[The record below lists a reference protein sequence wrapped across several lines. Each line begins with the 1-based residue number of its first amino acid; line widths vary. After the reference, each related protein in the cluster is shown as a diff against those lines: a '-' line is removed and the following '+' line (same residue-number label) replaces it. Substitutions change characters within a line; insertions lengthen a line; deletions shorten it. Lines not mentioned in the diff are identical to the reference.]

1 MKKLLFIVLCSGL
14 LMQSFAQIPVGR
26 FRSHIPMHAFHS
38 VAVASD
44 YVYAATT
51 NGMMLLDIAT
61 MDDKNPDLQSWTKVD
76 GLSDIDIAVIYYDK
90 PHKCLI
96 VCYKN
101 GNLDM
106 IKEDVLYN
114 LSDIKNKAISGSKQP
129 SHVRVVGD
137 IAYIAYP
144 FGVVLLD
151 LNDLLV
157 LDTWF
162 TRRNGRQ
169 FEVTDFT
176 KTRDEY
182 YISTSNGLFHI
193 RTDHPN
199 PANFMEWVWD
209 EQAGDALFDNILFFG
224 GKLFANKDS
233 HDPSTYPAI
242 SDTLFVNENGQ
253 WHPTDYVPY
262 DLRSLTAA
270 DGYMLVGNWD
280 HIDFLDETHHLVN
293 KYYWQQYSG
302 YPDNQEALLDGNY
315 IWIADNQYG
324 LVRINVQDQS
334 RVVFTESGPFANS
347 VEGIS
352 CEKGVVAVVPGSR
365 KGSSYSQGY
374 QYPSASWFV
383 NQQWHYCT
391 DFLNYDSLHTTYD
404 LTNVVINP
412 QNESECYIA
421 SWGNGLFRCVNHE
434 IVDHFTSN
442 NSILDSISNGLVF
455 VSGLAYDSKGNLW
468 VTNSQCD
475 NMLKMREP
483 DGTWHEYNITQ
494 GVLTA
499 SSAGVVAENLLID
512 SRGYKWVNFPRGD
525 NVNRYHL
532 VAFTESG
539 TYDNP
544 GDDKFVRINMN
555 AASEVNSTN
564 VFCVTE
570 DLDGEIWIGTD
581 KGIKVIYYPDKVFDG
596 NVYPKNILLEQD
608 GYTSVLFEF
617 EEITAIAVDGANR
630 KWVGT
635 SKGGVFLISADG
647 AEELLHFT
655 AEDHPLFSNQI
666 SSIGIDPLSGEVFF
680 GSTKGMVSYR
690 GEATRGSDDYSDLL
704 VFPNPV
710 RHGYTGPVAV
720 KGLKSNSLC
729 KITDAS
735 GRLVWQG
742 VSNGGELVWN
752 CLDHFGRRPA
762 TGVYY
767 VMASDENGKQ
777 KIVTK
782 FLFIH

>member
-1 MKKLLFIVLCSGL
+1 MKKLLFIILCAGL
-14 LMQSFAQIPVGR
+14 LLPSFGQISVGR

-38 VAVASD
+38 VAVAPD
-44 YVYAATT
+44 YAYAATT
-51 NGMMLLDIAT
+51 NGMMLLDLST

-76 GLSDIDIAVIYYDK
+76 GLSDIDIVKIYYDE
-90 PHKCLI
+90 PHKCLL
-96 VCYKN
+96 VCYRN
-101 GNLDM
+101 GNLDL

-114 LSDIKNKAISGSKQP
+114 LSDIKNKTISGSKQP
-129 SHVRVVGD
+129 SHIRVLGD
-137 IAYIAYP
+137 IAYITYP

-162 TRRNGRQ
+162 TKRDGRQ
-169 FEVTDFT
+169 YSVTDFT
-176 KTRDEY
+176 KTDDEY
-182 YISTSNGLFHI
+182 YISTSGGLFHI
-193 RTDHPN
+193 RANHPN
-199 PANFMEWVWD
+199 PANFMEWIQD
-209 EQAGDALFDNILFFG
+209 EMAGDTEYDHILFFG
-224 GKLFANKDS
+224 GKLFANKNTNN
-233 HDPSTYPAI
+233 PSSDGSVP
-242 SDTLFVNENGQ
+242 DTLFVQEGVQ
-253 WHPTDYVPY
+253 WVPTDYVTY

-270 DGYMLVGNWD
+270 YGHLLISNWD
-280 HIDFLDETHHLVN
+280 HIDMLDDNLNLEKTYHWYQV
-293 KYYWQQYSG
+293 YA
-302 YPDNQEALLDGNY
+302 YPDNQEAILQGQY
-315 IWIADNQYG
+315 IWVADNRYG
-324 LVRINVQDQS
+324 LVRIQKEDES
-334 RVVFTESGPFANS
+334 HKIFTESGPYAGS
-347 VEGIS
+347 AEGIS

-365 KGSSYSQGY
+365 KGPAYTQGFL
-374 QYPSASWFV
+374 YPSVSWFV
-383 NQQWHYCT
+383 NQKWDYAT
-391 DFLNYDSLHTTYD
+391 GFRDYDPLHTTFD

-412 QNESECYIA
+412 NNESECYVA
-421 SWGNGLFRCVNHE
+421 SWGNGLFHCVNHE
-434 IVDHFTSN
+434 IVAHYTPQ
-442 NSILDSISNGLVF
+442 NSILDSAAYGWVF
-455 VSGLAYDSKGNLW
+455 VSGLAYDKYGNVW
-468 VTNSQCD
+468 MTNSQCD
-475 NMLKMREP
+475 NMLKMMEP

-499 SSAGVVAENLLID
+499 SPAGVVAENLLID
-512 SRGYKWVNFPRGD
+512 SRGYKWVNFPRDD

-564 VFCVTE
+564 VYCMAE

-635 SKGGVFLISADG
+635 SKGGVFLISEDG
-647 AEELLHFT
+647 TEELLHFT

-680 GSTKGMVSYR
+680 GSTKGLVSYR
-690 GEATRGSDDYSDLL
+690 GAATHGSEDYSDLL

-729 KITDAS
+729 KITDAA

-742 VSNGGELVWN
+742 YSNGGELVWN

-767 VMASDENGKQ
+767 VMASDENGKE
-777 KIVTK
+777 KIVSK